1 MASSQSGAHF
11 PLILILR
18 SKAIS
23 GWAMRET
30 TPAAAM

>member
-11 PLILILR
+11 PLILIFR